1 MPPIL
6 TLGARVV
13 RGADWKWHG
22 QDDCS
27 SVNAP
32 NEGTVVGCDEPTTGV
47 DGGGGGWVEVI
58 WDSGVFNYYR
68 MGYQGKFDL
77 ALAPS
82 HDPAKLSTYHAI
94 ALQSLA
100 MAKAS
105 SSHSQHQEFNN
116 MVNFNILI

>member
-1 MPPIL
+1 ML
-6 TLGARVV
+6 
-13 RGADWKWHG
+13 RGPDWRWST

-27 SVNAP
+27 AVETA
-32 NEGTVVGCDEPTTGV
+32 NEGTVVGLGAGDDDPAADTAAAES
-47 DGGGGGWVEVI
+47 GWVEVI

-68 MGYQGKFDL
+68 MGGGGKFDL

-105 SSHSQHQEFNN
+105 SSHAQHQEFNN
-116 MVNFNILI
+116 MVLFLI